1 MGEVKKRL
9 QRQPEGEK
17 TAVSE
22 VEELALRKLRADVA
36 DREARAM
43 KLELDNRARASI
55 LVLAATARE
64 ESVRLLSGILDG
76 MMADLDDLAAGL
88 DGPVGVRRAALGQ
101 WLRGHLA
108 RLESQL
114 RESADA

>member
-1 MGEVKKRL
+1 M
-9 QRQPEGEK
+9 
-17 TAVSE
+17 SE

-43 KLELDNRARASI
+43 KMELDNRARASI

-64 ESVRLLSGILDG
+64 EAVRQLSGVLDG

-88 DGPVGVRRAALGQ
+88 DGPVGVRRAALSE
-101 WLRGHLA
+101 WLRGHLS
-108 RLESQL
+108 RLEESL